1 MYTLSHTHTHRC
13 TLSSD
18 QGTCTVI
25 LTSVL
30 YLTAVRLH
38 GFCGTAVEVSGGFL
52 ETMRSQTVTP
62 QRLGRRAGKTVGER
76 CSAAQT
82 DSLGG
87 SHSFAGISIDLC
99 CLHGDTTQD
108 KQPPARLGA
117 ISSSSAQMKSY
128 ILLFFLMHF
137 LLCKSLLVMQV
148 FHT

>member
-1 MYTLSHTHTHRC
+1 MNEQTKCHCLKVSQQTAELAFTNRTHTHTH

-30 YLTAVRLH
+30 YLIAVRLH
-38 GFCGTAVEVSGGFL
+38 GGCKIAVEVSGGFSGN
-52 ETMRSQTVTP
+52 MRSQTVTP
-62 QRLGRRAGKTVGER
+62 QRLELRAGKTVGER

-87 SHSFAGISIDLC
+87 SHSFAGFSIHLC

-108 KQPPARLGA
+108 EQGKG
-117 ISSSSAQMKSY
+117 
-128 ILLFFLMHF
+128 HF
-137 LLCKSLLVMQV
+137 LFLSTERNL
-148 FHT
+148 HS